1 MKIKEIEKEIEN
13 NSITKEDLLIK
24 IKFLQHERLIHFLVT
39 FFTGLS
45 TIMFLLGSLYIENI
59 FLLILFLITLLL
71 FIPYIFYYYYLENS
85 IHKLYLIY
93 FTLKEK

>member
-1 MKIKEIEKEIEN
+1 MKIKEIENEIEN
-13 NSITKEDLLIK
+13 NSISKEDLLIK

-39 FFTGLS
+39 FFTGIS
-45 TIMFLLGSLYIENI
+45 TILFLLGSFYIENI
-59 FLLILFLITLLL
+59 FILILFFIALLL

-85 IHKLYLIY
+85 IHKLYEKY